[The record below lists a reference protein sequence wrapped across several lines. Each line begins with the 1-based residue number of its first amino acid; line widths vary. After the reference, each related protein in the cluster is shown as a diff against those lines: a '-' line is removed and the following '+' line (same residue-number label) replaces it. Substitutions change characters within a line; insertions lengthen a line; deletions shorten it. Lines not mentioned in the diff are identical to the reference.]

1 MPRDEPALSV
11 EEAKCDGIDADEVTQ
26 MDEAFELLSL
36 LPGGGDQNS
45 ILDRAAAWFGVEK
58 KRAGSAS
65 KFSKTFWMKIA
76 IYTKV
81 QIEMWRI

>member
-11 EEAKCDGIDADEVTQ
+11 EEEKCGRIDADEVTQ

-36 LPGGGDQNS
+36 LPGGGDQAS

-58 KRAGSAS
+58 KRGRTR
-65 KFSKTFWMKIA
+65 F
-76 IYTKV
+76 KV
-81 QIEMWRI
+81 LEEFLD